1 MISDV
6 TAPDAGTES
15 FPARGPDE
23 RQETAHRTAAARWLI
38 SVIHA
43 YQLMRSGRPTGC
55 RFLPT
60 CSEYAV
66 VAIDRHGVFRGS
78 GLAAKR
84 LCRCNPWGGHGIDPV
99 PDRRIS

>member
-1 MISDV
+1 MNTDV
-6 TAPDAGTES
+6 AAPGAVAESSSTHGTDGSQEAG
-15 FPARGPDE
+15 
-23 RQETAHRTAAARWLI
+23 HRTAVARWMI
-38 SVIHA
+38 TMIHA

-60 CSEYAV
+60 CSEYAI
-66 VAIDRHGVFRGS
+66 VAVDRHGVFRGS

-99 PDRRIS
+99 PDRRVS